1 MTLFDSFSS
10 KSRIHVARLTP
21 GTDLKKALRGLAVRN
36 NWSAAVMVTCVGSLV
51 EYNLRFAN
59 QEEGTRKKGHFE
71 IVSLTGTLSASSVH
85 LHLAASDEKGVIIG
99 GHLLDGNIIFTT
111 AEVAIAELSD
121 LTFER
126 QFDPASGYQ
135 ELHIVGR

>member
-1 MTLFDSFSS
+1 MTPSNSLSS
-10 KSRIHVARLTP
+10 NTRIHVTRLTP
-21 GTDLKKALRGLAVRN
+21 GTDLKKALQLLAVRN

-51 EYNLRFAN
+51 DYNLRFAN
-59 QEEGTRKKGHFE
+59 QKEGTHKKGHFE

-99 GHLLDGNIIFTT
+99 GHLLDGNIVFTT
-111 AEVAIAELSD
+111 AEVAIAELSE
-121 LTFER
+121 LAFER